1 MENKGHVHIQAKN
14 LGHRFD
20 NSDSRKSLF
29 KEISFELKLGEI
41 LGIIGP
47 NGSGKSTLLKII
59 LGLLSPREGEVTWGE
74 KKENLTI
81 AYIPQASTFNHFFK
95 LTVRDILKLCSV
107 QKFDKVLE
115 EFSLTHLIDQF
126 FHLLSG
132 GEKQR
137 TLMAMQALRKP
148 DIWFLDEPN
157 KGLDSEGQSQ
167 IYQMLNKIRETTKA
181 PILIIDH
188 NINQTLSLCDQILC
202 LNQTGHYHSP
212 KELLDKDRVNKMVHC
227 EFVHGQESI
236 DQGPIEKDKS

>member
-1 MENKGHVHIQAKN
+1 MK
-14 LGHRFD
+14 
-20 NSDSRKSLF
+20 
-29 KEISFELKLGEI
+29 
-41 LGIIGP
+41 
-47 NGSGKSTLLKII
+47 
-59 LGLLSPREGEVTWGE
+59 
-74 KKENLTI
+74 KKEGLSI
-81 AYIPQASTFNHFFK
+81 AYIPQTSTFNHFFK

-107 QKFDKVLE
+107 QEFDQEFNQEFQKILE
-115 EFSLTHLIDQF
+115 EFSLTHLINQF

-157 KGLDSEGQSQ
+157 KGLDSEGQNQ
-167 IYQMLNKIRETTKA
+167 IYQMLRKIRETTKA

-227 EFVHGQESI
+227 EFIHGQESI
-236 DQGPIEKDKS
+236 KQVPTETEKDES